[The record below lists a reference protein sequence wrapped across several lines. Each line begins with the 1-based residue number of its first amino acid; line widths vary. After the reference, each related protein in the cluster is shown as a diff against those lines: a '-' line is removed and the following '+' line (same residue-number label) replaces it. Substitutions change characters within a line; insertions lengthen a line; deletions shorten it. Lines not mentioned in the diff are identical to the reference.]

1 VADINDLIKSI
12 DKLIKKMDSKG
23 DGNSSGRSYD
33 FDDKNTRPST
43 DAVKK
48 FNEELDK
55 QADTLKAIADIQNLR
70 KVQETEGATAI
81 IEKYKETKKA
91 LSELEKKH
99 KDINRFTPEY
109 AELAEEI
116 KKAKEAVEESAVAFD
131 GLGDEVK
138 ESAKAFA
145 KLEPAVQKATV
156 KLNDF
161 AKAAEKSVDEQYAEA
176 IKDLKNE
183 FLGMTGA
190 VNSTQTTVGKLAET
204 MALAKVS
211 GNSFIKSMTENILTM
226 QNGANAAA
234 SVASKLKEA
243 LAVGTIDVMQDFES
257 GVRGFQSS
265 TGLLNANIEGV
276 TEAGDDLEQ
285 FIVKS
290 TMGVRKYG
298 VTIQDTSAA
307 LQAFTAEGLL
317 RTSQGQEVLR
327 DGQLKNI
334 ALLSKLGVS
343 AETTSK
349 SFKSLTMN
357 IGFDAAQSMTII
369 SDRITALGR
378 ATGVGVAEMQ
388 SRFAEALPRLSLYG
402 KRAVDIFE
410 EVQASATTLGVSADS
425 ILSLGESFQTFEGA
439 AEAAGQLNAVLG
451 GNLLDPIEMMR
462 QSFDDPAAAAMKI
475 REVFQQS
482 RKSIEGMNSME
493 IKFIAERIGMD
504 VESARKFLSGQMD
517 KDAVTKIQAEAN
529 ITLEESARETL
540 SVLEATRA
548 QAAEGNMAMLDTM
561 GMLGGGMYETAR
573 SVATGF
579 AALNSGFTGL
589 AIGIGAFVTQ
599 AIIQYRITNS
609 QHQREMATL
618 NQIQANTAK
627 TAAATQ
633 ADLMKG
639 DGDGNGSTGGVP
651 FIAGGG
657 FMKALGIV
665 GAVAGLGA
673 TVYGAY
679 QMSQGKVDAARAAK
693 AQEHTNMAAQAT
705 PLAQFATPA
714 GPTPGPSVPGPAA
727 PAGAKAAARTKQT
740 TPGTSMSELLTA
752 QRDTT
757 TALGGLMTEL
767 RQQNSKLDKIA
778 KNTGSTAASLTQ

>member
-33 FDDKNTRPST
+33 FDEKNTRSST

-48 FNEELDK
+48 FNEELEKTEDH
-55 QADTLKAIADIQNLR
+55 QKAIADITKIRNAQESEALRNYIEAAKAVSNLEE
-70 KVQETEGATAI
+70 KLKDLDQSSPDWKKTNNDLLDAIVTLEKAEDATENLTGATKKTADELIELDHAAI
-81 IEKYKETKKA
+81 A
-91 LSELEKKH
+91 AAS
-99 KDINRFTPEY
+99 
-109 AELAEEI
+109 
-116 KKAKEAVEESAVAFD
+116 S
-131 GLGDEVK
+131 
-138 ESAKAFA
+138 
-145 KLEPAVQKATV
+145 
-156 KLNDF
+156 LNDF
-161 AKAAEKSVDEQYAEA
+161 AKAAEKSVDEQYADA
-176 IKDLKNE
+176 IKDFKNE

-190 VNSTQTTVGKLAET
+190 VNSTQTTVGKLAES

-226 QNGANAAA
+226 QGSANAAA

-265 TGLLNANIEGV
+265 TGLLNASIDGV

-285 FIVKS
+285 LIVKN

-548 QAAEGNMAMLDTM
+548 QAAEGNMAMLESM
-561 GMLGGGMYETAR
+561 EMLGGGMYETAR

-589 AIGIGAFVTQ
+589 AIGVGAFVTQ

-609 QHQREMATL
+609 QHQQQMATL
-618 NQIQANTAK
+618 NQIQANTAQ

-633 ADLMKG
+633 ADLVNG
-639 DGDGNGSTGGVP
+639 DGDGNGPTGGAP
-651 FIAGGG
+651 LIAGGG
-657 FMKALGIV
+657 LMKALGIV

-693 AQEHTNMAAQAT
+693 AQEHANQAAQMT
-705 PLAQFATPA
+705 PLAHFATPA

-740 TPGTSMSELLTA
+740 APSTSIADMLTA
-752 QRDTT
+752 QRDTNA
-757 TALGGLMTEL
+757 ALGGLMTEIKKQGTEL
-767 RQQNSKLDKIA
+767 TKIA
-778 KNTGSTAASLTQ
+778 KNTGSTASSLNQ

>member
-1 VADINDLIKSI
+1 MADINDLIKSI

-33 FDDKNTRPST
+33 FDEKNTRSST

-48 FNEELDK
+48 FNEELEKTEDH
-55 QADTLKAIADIQNLR
+55 QKAIADITKIRNAQESEALRNYIEAAKAVSNLEE
-70 KVQETEGATAI
+70 KLKDLDQSSPDWKKTNNDLLDAIVTLEKAEDATENLTGATKKTADELIELDHAAI
-81 IEKYKETKKA
+81 A
-91 LSELEKKH
+91 AAS
-99 KDINRFTPEY
+99 
-109 AELAEEI
+109 
-116 KKAKEAVEESAVAFD
+116 S
-131 GLGDEVK
+131 
-138 ESAKAFA
+138 
-145 KLEPAVQKATV
+145 
-156 KLNDF
+156 LNDF
-161 AKAAEKSVDEQYAEA
+161 AKAAEKSVDEQYADA
-176 IKDLKNE
+176 IKDFKNE

-190 VNSTQTTVGKLAET
+190 VNSTQTTVGKLAES

-226 QNGANAAA
+226 QGSANAAA

-265 TGLLNANIEGV
+265 TGLLNASIDGV

-285 FIVKS
+285 LIVKN

-548 QAAEGNMAMLDTM
+548 QAAEGNMAMLESM
-561 GMLGGGMYETAR
+561 EMLGGGMYETAR

-589 AIGIGAFVTQ
+589 AIGVGAFVTQ

-609 QHQREMATL
+609 QHQQQMATL
-618 NQIQANTAK
+618 NQIQANTAQ

-633 ADLMKG
+633 ADLVNG
-639 DGDGNGSTGGVP
+639 DGDGNGPTGGAP
-651 FIAGGG
+651 LIAGGG
-657 FMKALGIV
+657 LMKALGIV

-693 AQEHTNMAAQAT
+693 AQEHANQAAQMT
-705 PLAQFATPA
+705 PLAHFATPA

-740 TPGTSMSELLTA
+740 APSTSIADMLTA
-752 QRDTT
+752 QRDTNA
-757 TALGGLMTEL
+757 ALGGLMTEIKKQGTEL
-767 RQQNSKLDKIA
+767 TKIA
-778 KNTGSTAASLTQ
+778 KNTGSTASSLNQ